1 MRVTR
6 STTLLSRQKERQEI
20 VLIPEEILIRIWSF
34 LDFDTIQKICVLV
47 SKSWFDKIR
56 NSMKLSGELKI
67 QCIDQWGSPETHSI
81 HDINAIL
88 SNWKKLKVLH
98 VSNEVKIFQFGINL
112 TANKF
117 LEMIV
122 IPGSV
127 SLTELGNW
135 GEVEKFWFD
144 PKRFWI
150 DCPKLENVSSLRIDT
165 EKIPE
170 NLDMEKICQGLT
182 NLESLYLYGIA
193 NLKSVLLL
201 NFKQLENLV
210 IRGSIKID
218 DLLDLLHSIG
228 NMKTLEISGV
238 LNIDMDTFDLDKET
252 TIVVFEQAFK
262 IIEEN
267 ISSRI
272 SHFQTFQVH
281 EKKHDLIIDFSNG
294 DSGELTTLRKLMG
307 SEAKFQYDDY
317 ESDEEVMDES
327 DENSDE
333 KVMDESD
340 ENSDE

>member
-67 QCIDQWGSPETHSI
+67 QCIDQWGSPKTHSI

-98 VSNEVKIFQFGINL
+98 VSNEVNIFQFGINL
-112 TANKF
+112 ATTAEF
-117 LEMIV
+117 LKKIV
-122 IPGSV
+122 VPGSV

-170 NLDMEKICQGLT
+170 NFDMEKICQGLT

-201 NFKQLENLV
+201 NFKQLKNLV
-210 IRGSIKID
+210 VRGSIKID
-218 DLLDLLHSIG
+218 DLLDLCIAIHW
-228 NMKTLEISGV
+228 KY
-238 LNIDMDTFDLDKET
+238 
-252 TIVVFEQAFK
+252 
-262 IIEEN
+262 EN
-267 ISSRI
+267 
-272 SHFQTFQVH
+272 
-281 EKKHDLIIDFSNG
+281 
-294 DSGELTTLRKLMG
+294 LR
-307 SEAKFQYDDY
+307 
-317 ESDEEVMDES
+317 
-327 DENSDE
+327 N
-333 KVMDESD
+333 
-340 ENSDE
+340 